1 MTNGQ
6 GYGPQDE
13 PWPPRYDPRDHGHRL
28 RGPQGQPP
36 PQEQEWQQPGYSQQ
50 PYPGQSQYPPQGQP
64 WQQAGNGQQ
73 EYGQPPFA
81 APQQQPWGPP
91 PGYGPQQPYQQPPPG
106 YQPPQGPPPGWQPGY
121 GQQPPWGP
129 QPGYQPPQPPPRKP
143 WIARHKVLS
152 GLIAFGCLIVL
163 IIVANSGGSSSS
175 SGAANTATQA
185 AAPSSAAATTAPP
198 SASPSKPPA
207 AHTVATYSGSGIE
220 NTPQFSVTATW
231 KLDYSFDCSDFGYKG
246 NFIVMEDGSFGAM
259 SVNGLAI
266 SKSGSSYA
274 YNDAGTHYLEI
285 NSECSWTVKIID
297 EG

>member
-1 MTNGQ
+1 MTDRQDHGQPPWDPQQ
-6 GYGPQDE
+6 GYGRQDPQ
-13 PWPPRYDPRDHGHRL
+13 PQQYDPGTHQRRMG
-28 RGPQGQPP
+28 GQ
-36 PQEQEWQQPGYSQQ
+36 
-50 PYPGQSQYPPQGQP
+50 QYPPQGQP

-91 PGYGPQQPYQQPPPG
+91 PGYGPEQPYQQPPPG
-106 YQPPQGPPPGWQPGY
+106 YQPPQGPPPGPPPGWQPGY

-185 AAPSSAAATTAPP
+185 TAPSSAAATTAQP
-198 SASPSKPPA
+198 SASPSKTPA
-207 AHTVATYSGSGIE
+207 AHTVATYNGSGIE
-220 NTPQFSVTATW
+220 NTPQFTVTATW
-231 KLDYSFDCSDFGYKG
+231 KLDYSFDCTDFGYQG
-246 NFIVMEDGSFGAM
+246 NFIVMEDGTFGAM
-259 SVNGLAI
+259 SVNGLAM

-274 YNDAGTHYLEI
+274 YNDGGTHYLKI
-285 NSECSWTVKIID
+285 NSECSWTVKILD